1 MSYAA
6 YSPLPLSCLRR
17 TVQAFI
23 PFRTTMPSADSS
35 RLIRP
40 DHSTLRLEFNI
51 NRRPPEVSSTVFSER
66 PADLQPVPLME
77 KDFAVH
83 CQFDRHSMPHIRF
96 LSIGPGFCSTL
107 PSDPAS
113 RDDALALHSDFTPS
127 GCQRDLHPQA
137 VEHARRTTKKPGSE

>member
-1 MSYAA
+1 
-6 YSPLPLSCLRR
+6 
-17 TVQAFI
+17 
-23 PFRTTMPSADSS
+23 MPSADSS

-96 LSIGPGFCSTL
+96 LSIGPGFLLHASFRPRLTTTPLRFTL
-107 PSDPAS
+107 TSLHQVVKGTCTLKLLNMLGAQQKSPDRNDPGFKETRHDS
-113 RDDALALHSDFTPS
+113 F
-127 GCQRDLHPQA
+127 
-137 VEHARRTTKKPGSE
+137 